1 MRGNDWT
8 REAIEAIACSELVR
22 ASDVLNARI
31 VKLLQPYCNCRFIWQ
46 NPAGKPS
53 GIGGVRLRTTNENG
67 RQPSAAAF
75 VFTRNPVLLIYRQSR
90 GCGLYISGSIGRG
103 HHDRV
108 QVTVLVVTLL
118 RRRQTQTKRIRP
130 VRLNCN

>member
-67 RQPSAAAF
+67 RQISAAAF
-75 VFTRNPVLLIYRQSR
+75 VLRANPANLSSESSMRTSYFRPDRSR
-90 GCGLYISGSIGRG
+90 SPRSCTG
-103 HHDRV
+103 DRSCRY
-108 QVTVLVVTLL
+108 LASS
-118 RRRQTQTKRIRP
+118 P
-130 VRLNCN
+130 ADSD